1 MCAFTSPRTC
11 NLPRSNPG
19 FNCLHSFPPSPY
31 PLPTRTCL
39 FSSRTDSTTPV
50 LFMQIRE
57 DVVKMKVN
65 GRHAV
70 NSYSS
75 RGSGS
80 ACFWRRRYALEP
92 PAPSNGSAA
101 GGSRGRGGQQSVAWG
116 DQLVHYL
123 DDEEARGFARRSPF
137 GAAGVA
143 RPLTSE
149 DCWRGRGAQLPADG
163 NLFLPVPRRDGS
175 ASSAAAAAASRRLEE
190 QHHHATLAAA
200 AAAAANAAGMRS
212 SHSQQHRQSQ
222 QGHGPAISLPSPASA
237 SEKPLSSHVSVKQED
252 ASSYRGGGSGGG
264 NWSSGSM
271 AGGGSGSK
279 IPSSAS
285 QRRYNGGS
293 EVRGSAWGAQTDIY
307 GMAGNGHSHMAEH
320 PAIMGAPA
328 PGRVG
333 GGGGGGGSF
342 LMQPAQQAAALPNPT
357 GFYDDDMSG
366 LGEISVF
373 CLMWRCM

>member
-1 MCAFTSPRTC
+1 
-11 NLPRSNPG
+11 
-19 FNCLHSFPPSPY
+19 
-31 PLPTRTCL
+31 
-39 FSSRTDSTTPV
+39 
-50 LFMQIRE
+50 MQIRE

-101 GGSRGRGGQQSVAWG
+101 GTGGSRGRGGQQSVAWG

-175 ASSAAAAAASRRLEE
+175 ASSAAAVAASRRLEE
-190 QHHHATLAAA
+190 QHHHATIAAA
-200 AAAAANAAGMRS
+200 AAAAAAAATAGMRS

-264 NWSSGSM
+264 NWSGGSM
-271 AGGGSGSK
+271 GGGSGSK
-279 IPSSAS
+279 IPSSTS
-285 QRRYNGGS
+285 QRRYNSGS
-293 EVRGSAWGAQTDIY
+293 EVRASAWGAQTDIY
-307 GMAGNGHSHMAEH
+307 GMTGNGHSHMTEH
-320 PAIMGAPA
+320 PAIMGASA
-328 PGRVG
+328 SGRVG

-366 LGEISVF
+366 LGETCIVCSI
-373 CLMWRCM
+373 